1 MNQNKGF
8 NGNPNLKPLN
18 YIIQYEDWQIQE
30 LRRCAKDPI
39 YFIEN
44 YCKIVSL
51 DHGIIPFKLYEYQKE
66 AVEVILGNR
75 KVILMTARQMG
86 KCQSENTLINIRNK
100 ETKEVSK
107 ITIGEFY
114 EWHRFRQWFKDN
126 FNK

>member
-1 MNQNKGF
+1 MSQNKGY

-18 YIIQYEDWQIQE
+18 YIIRYEDWQIQE
-30 LRRCAKDPI
+30 LRKCSRDPI

-66 AVEVILGNR
+66 AVETILSNR

-86 KCQSENTLINIRNK
+86 KCVSENTLINIRNK

-114 EWHRFRQWFKDN
+114 EWQKFRQWFKYN
-126 FNK
+126 INR